1 MKPEPRSLEA
11 LRTEALAA
19 LQQGRTIES
28 LTLLR
33 ELVARRPD
41 DDIARNN
48 VGCVLLELERPEEA
62 VEVLGPGEG
71 RGNPALLKTL
81 GYALLQQGELR
92 DAERLLRRVLEA
104 NPEDSDA
111 RNHLG
116 LTLLRR
122 DRLQEAVL
130 EFTRV
135 VREHASKV
143 EAWINLGCAH
153 RRRRD
158 ADGARSAFERA
169 LRIDP
174 YNVDGHNNLGCV
186 LRDQGHIA
194 EAIEELQI
202 AVTLEPRNPSIHL
215 NLALCLRH
223 AKRAREASSHLRRYL
238 RYGHQESQLDTVH
251 RLLRELEAEVK
262 QPEENRSWVG

>member
-1 MKPEPRSLEA
+1 MEA
-11 LRTEALAA
+11 LRADALAA
-19 LQQGRTIES
+19 LQQGRTAES
-28 LTLLR
+28 LVLLR

-48 VGCVLLELERPEEA
+48 LGCVLLELNQPGEA
-62 VEVLGPGEG
+62 VDVLSSGEA
-71 RGNPALLKTL
+71 RGNPALLRSL

-92 DAERLLRRVLEA
+92 DAERMLRRVLEMDS
-104 NPEDSDA
+104 EDSDA

-122 DRLQEAVL
+122 ERISEAIQEFA
-130 EFTRV
+130 RV
-135 VREHASKV
+135 VRENATKV

-153 RRRRD
+153 QRLQGADD
-158 ADGARSAFERA
+158 ARVAFERA

-186 LRDQGHIA
+186 LRDQGLID

-215 NLALCLRH
+215 NLALCLR
-223 AKRAREASSHLRRYL
+223 RATRPREAVSHLRRYL
-238 RYGHQESQLDTVH
+238 KYGKQDSQLDTVH
-251 RLLRELEAEVK
+251 RLLRELESETKHV
-262 QPEENRSWVG
+262 QENGSWLG